1 MLRIEVE
8 HEATWVRWVES
19 LRSGVAVKR
28 ARQEAAPPA
37 TAAELRAA
45 ILTRYDSLSDRLR
58 QFAHYVL
65 DAPNE
70 VALETLAVISQRSG
84 VQPSAIVR
92 FAKQFGFDGAS
103 PMQRVFRADLV
114 AANPSAAYGERV
126 RQTLDRLEDRSDDPA
141 SLLREF
147 AEGTDLALRQLVH
160 TVGAAELTEAFR
172 LLDQASTVYVIG
184 VRRAFPVAAYLA
196 YSLQQSAKRTIFVDG
211 VAGLWRQQVAA
222 ITSGDLLI
230 GVSYRPYAEETI
242 QVVNTAHEQRATTLA
257 ITDSAVSQIAK
268 VAHTVLRVQEA
279 EIRGFRSLAASM
291 CLAQT
296 LVIGHAFRST
306 RRPRVEGH
314 RRHGGRKP

>member
-1 MLRIEVE
+1 MKRVP
-8 HEATWVRWVES
+8 HQA
-19 LRSGVAVKR
+19 AV
-28 ARQEAAPPA
+28 PA
-37 TAAELRAA
+37 TAAELRQA
-45 ILTRYDSLSDRLR
+45 ILARYDSLSGRLR

-65 DAPNE
+65 DAPSD
-70 VALETLAVISQRSG
+70 VALETLAVISARSG

-114 AANPSAAYGERV
+114 ASNPSAAYGERV

-160 TVGAAELTEAFR
+160 TVGANELAEAFR
-172 LLDQASTVYVIG
+172 LLDHAETVYVIG

-196 YSLQQSAKRTIFVDG
+196 YSLQQSGKRTILVDG
-211 VAGLWRQQVAA
+211 VAGLWHQQIAG
-222 ITSGDLLI
+222 ISPEDLLLA
-230 GVSYRPYAEETI
+230 VSYRPYAEETI
-242 QVVNTAHEQRATTLA
+242 HVVNAAHEQRATTLA

-268 VAHTVLRVQEA
+268 EAHTVLRVQEA

-296 LVIGHAFRST
+296 LVIGYAFRST
-306 RRPRVEGH
+306 RRPRAQSRGGH
-314 RRHGGRKP
+314 RAGKT

>member
-1 MLRIEVE
+1 M
-8 HEATWVRWVES
+8 
-19 LRSGVAVKR
+19 
-28 ARQEAAPPA
+28 
-37 TAAELRAA
+37 
-45 ILTRYDSLSDRLR
+45 
-58 QFAHYVL
+58 
-65 DAPNE
+65 
-70 VALETLAVISQRSG
+70 ETLAVISERSG

-103 PMQRVFRADLV
+103 PMQRLFRADLV

-126 RQTLDRLEDRSDDPA
+126 RQTLERLEYCSDDPA

-160 TVGAAELTEAFR
+160 TVGATELAAAFR
-172 LLDQASTVYVIG
+172 LLDQAETVYVIG

-211 VAGLWRQQVAA
+211 VAGLWQQQVAA
-222 ITSGDLLI
+222 IAARDLLI
-230 GVSYRPYAEETI
+230 GVSYQPYAEETI
-242 QVVNTAHEQRATTLA
+242 HVVNAAHEQGATTLA

-268 VAHTVLRVQEA
+268 KAHTVLRVQEA

-296 LVIGHAFRST
+296 LVIGYAFRGT
-306 RRPRVEGH
+306 GRPRADGRGRH
-314 RRHGGRKP
+314 RGRKA

>member
-1 MLRIEVE
+1 M
-8 HEATWVRWVES
+8 
-19 LRSGVAVKR
+19 KR
-28 ARQEAAPPA
+28 APQAAAAA
-37 TAAELRAA
+37 TASELREA
-45 ILTRYDSLSDRLR
+45 ILARYDSLSGRLR

-65 DAPNE
+65 EAPND
-70 VALETLAVISQRSG
+70 VALETLAVISERSG

-126 RQTLDRLEDRSDDPA
+126 RQTLEQLENRSDDPA

-160 TVGAAELTEAFR
+160 TVGATELAAAFHLLEQAE
-172 LLDQASTVYVIG
+172 TVYVIG

-196 YSLQQSAKRTIFVDG
+196 YSLQQSEKRTIFVDG

-222 ITSGDLLI
+222 ITARDLLI

-242 QVVNTAHEQRATTLA
+242 HVVSAAHERGAKTLA
-257 ITDSAVSQIAK
+257 ITDSAVSEIAK
-268 VAHTVLRVQEA
+268 EAHTVLRVQEA

-296 LVIGHAFRST
+296 LVIGYAFRST
-306 RRPRVEGH
+306 RRPRAEGRGGH
-314 RRHGGRKP
+314 RGRKA

>member
-1 MLRIEVE
+1 M
-8 HEATWVRWVES
+8 S
-19 LRSGVAVKR
+19 R
-28 ARQEAAPPA
+28 APQQVTAPT
-37 TAAELRAA
+37 TAAELREA
-45 ILTRYDSLSDRLR
+45 ILARYDSLSGRLR
-58 QFAHYVL
+58 QFAHFVL
-65 DAPNE
+65 DAPND
-70 VALETLAVISQRSG
+70 VALETLAVIAERSG

-114 AANPSAAYGERV
+114 AANPAAAYGERV
-126 RQTLDRLEDRSDDPA
+126 RQTLDRLENPPSDPA

-147 AEGTDLALRQLVH
+147 AEGTDLALRQLTH
-160 TVGAAELTEAFR
+160 TVGAAELTAAFR
-172 LLDQASTVYVIG
+172 LLEQANTVYVVG

-196 YSLQQSAKRTIFVDG
+196 YSLQQSAKRTVFVDG

-242 QVVNTAHEQRATTLA
+242 QVVSAAHAQKASVLA
-257 ITDSAVSQIAK
+257 ITDSVVSEIAK
-268 VAHTVLRVQEA
+268 EADTVLRVQEA

-296 LVIGHAFRST
+296 LVIGYAFRSNKRARPEGRGGGS
-306 RRPRVEGH
+306 RRAQTARE
-314 RRHGGRKP
+314 RT

>member
-1 MLRIEVE
+1 M
-8 HEATWVRWVES
+8 
-19 LRSGVAVKR
+19 KR
-28 ARQEAAPPA
+28 VPQQAAAPA
-37 TAAELRAA
+37 TAAELREA
-45 ILTRYDSLSDRLR
+45 ILARYDSLSSRLR

-65 DAPNE
+65 DAPND
-70 VALETLAVISQRSG
+70 VALETLAVISERSG

-114 AANPSAAYGERV
+114 AANPGAAYAERV

-147 AEGTDLALRQLVH
+147 AEGTDLALRHLVQ
-160 TVGAAELTEAFR
+160 TVGANELAEAFR
-172 LLDQASTVYVIG
+172 LLDQAETVYVIG

-211 VAGLWRQQVAA
+211 VAGLWQQQVAA
-222 ITSGDLLI
+222 ITSKDLLI

-242 QVVNTAHEQRATTLA
+242 HVVDAAHERHATTLA
-257 ITDSAVSQIAK
+257 ITDSAVSHIAK
-268 VAHTVLRVQEA
+268 EAHTVLRVQEA

-296 LVIGHAFRST
+296 LVIGYAFRST
-306 RRPRVEGH
+306 RRPRAQG
-314 RRHGGRKP
+314 RGGQRARKA

>member
-1 MLRIEVE
+1 MPPPM
-8 HEATWVRWVES
+8 S
-19 LRSGVAVKR
+19 R
-28 ARQEAAPPA
+28 AAQQGTPPA
-37 TAAELRAA
+37 TAAELRDA
-45 ILTRYDSLSDRLR
+45 ILARYDSLSGRLR

-65 DAPNE
+65 DSPND
-70 VALETLAVISQRSG
+70 VALETLAVIAQRSG

-114 AANPSAAYGERV
+114 AANPAAAYGERV
-126 RQTLDRLEDRSDDPA
+126 RQTLDRLENPPNDPA

-147 AEGTDLALRQLVH
+147 AEGTDLALRQLTH
-160 TVGAAELTEAFR
+160 TVGAAELAAAFR
-172 LLDQASTVYVIG
+172 MLEQADTVYVVG

-196 YSLQQSAKRTIFVDG
+196 YSLQQSAKRTVFVDG

-222 ITSGDLLI
+222 IAAGDLLI

-242 QVVNTAHEQRATTLA
+242 QVVSAARAQKASVLA
-257 ITDSAVSQIAK
+257 ITDSAVSEIAK
-268 VAHTVLRVQEA
+268 EANTVLRVQEA

-296 LVIGHAFRST
+296 LVIGYAFRHT
-306 RRPRVEGH
+306 RRSRSDGRSGA
-314 RRHGGRKP
+314 RRGQGAKERT